1 MKLSVVLKAIDEKKA
16 ENILVYDFVQLNP
29 SVDKVV
35 ICSANNNRQ
44 VHAIAD
50 NIKDRL
56 AQHGYRIGHI
66 EGDKA
71 SNWVLVDCGEIVV
84 HVFSYEERRHY
95 QLEKLY
101 VGLPC
106 EEVYL

>member
-1 MKLSVVLKAIDEKKA
+1 MKLSVILKAIDEKKA
-16 ENILVYDFVQLNP
+16 EQIVVYDFVQLNP

-35 ICSANNNRQ
+35 ICSANNQRQ

-56 AQHGYRIGHI
+56 YEHGFSLGHI
-66 EGDKA
+66 EGNKD
-71 SNWVLVDCGEIVV
+71 SNWVLVDCNEIVV
-84 HVFSYEERRHY
+84 HVFSYEERKHY

-106 EEVYL
+106 EEVCL